1 MATATQQGD
10 FPTIGYMG
18 YVSVAFGHAF
28 TLMLRRSRLI
38 LATVIALL
46 PVLIPPALLFLTRV
60 EYVLEGGD
68 AFVNV
73 MENLY
78 LSVLAPVLALFFATM
93 LVGDDVESQTIAYM
107 LTRPIP
113 RSSWVI
119 GRYLAFVVL
128 CGSLLLVSAT
138 LTYAGCMA
146 LPNFTPNAA
155 RLLLFAQYAGLLVLA
170 VVAYGAFCLFMGAW
184 FKRPIIYGVVFIFGW
199 QRLAMLI
206 PGLVDF
212 LTLTKYLET
221 LYPTLAEVRARQS
234 VITQGGGRG
243 VTSFQ
248 KTEVMVDD
256 AYALLALGIATVLF
270 IALAVYAVRKREFST
285 TAAAG
290 G

>member
-1 MATATQQGD
+1 MGKTATFYG
-10 FPTIGYMG
+10 FPTIGYAG

-38 LATVIALL
+38 LATIIALL
-46 PVLIPPALLFLTRV
+46 PVLIPPALVFLTRV

-68 AFVNV
+68 AFVNI

-107 LTRPIP
+107 LTRPVP

-119 GRYLAFVVL
+119 GRYLAFAVL
-128 CGSLLLVSAT
+128 CGGMLFLSAV
-138 LTYAGCMA
+138 LTFAGCMA
-146 LPNFTPNAA
+146 LPNFTPNTE
-155 RLLLFAQYAGLLVLA
+155 RLLLFAQYAGLLLLSVIS
-170 VVAYGAFCLFMGAW
+170 YGGLCLFMGAW

-212 LTLTKYLET
+212 LTLSKYLET
-221 LYPTLAEVRARQS
+221 LYPALAEVRARQDAM
-234 VITQGGGRG
+234 TQGGGATTF
-243 VTSFQ
+243 V
-248 KTEVMVDD
+248 KTEVVVADV
-256 AYALLALGIATVLF
+256 YALATLLLATMVF
-270 IALAVYAVRKREFST
+270 IALAVYAVRKREFSM